1 MGRTPTKIG
10 KYPVEDKIAEGGMGA
25 VYKGTHPTLE
35 QPVVLKKLTLN
46 NSDHLTERFRRE
58 AKIMIEFS
66 HENIVRVYDHFKQAS
81 SYYIVQ
87 EFVDGCSVDI
97 LLKKERYLDIN
108 TGLYIFYHACKAL
121 QYAHNRQVIHRDI
134 KPANI
139 MVSKNGEIKLVDF
152 GIAQADSEEEELTK
166 DGMTLGTPS
175 YMAPEQFEDS
185 KNVTCQAD
193 IYSLGVMLYEMLT
206 GKKPFPG
213 KINPET
219 ILKIQKGRYVNP
231 KKLQPEIPGFAVSLI
246 RSCMQAQLKKR
257 PQSIAVLMKKL
268 DRWYQGAPVEQIRQD
283 IVALMNDEAGHTRV
297 GQYKTG
303 RKKMKLAVAGAVLI
317 LLLAGGSFAYLKGMH
332 YRYLQCSKFG
342 AIQIQLEI
350 EKPLKKGGDMNIVT
364 HLFKDDNITI
374 PDIDGEMRYKIREE
388 NEGHLLVE
396 SDVRYLE
403 PGTYRIKTTID
414 NQVIWT
420 NIYLEAMKTEG
431 SFFDFGDI
439 RHINMSWSSYRPL
452 PLSIEMKARERGTGK
467 DLSDTALVSIL
478 KDNVYV
484 PLEAVADKL
493 ETDNVYKIRVSAEG
507 YHSNDYHLRIQPY
520 QTSLQLDVQLVPKEG
535 FLRING
541 WNPLIRFRIN
551 GKKTVLSGGF
561 PGELTALDIWGE
573 TGTPLALSPG
583 DYILSFQYKG
593 EPEDYQITVVQ
604 DETIVFNMN
613 LDEKEKTL
621 TVEKE

>member
-25 VYKGTHPTLE
+25 VFKGTHPTLE

-46 NSDHLTERFRRE
+46 NSEHLTERFRRE

-66 HENIVRVYDHFKQAS
+66 HENIVRVYDHFKQGS

-108 TGLYIFYHACKAL
+108 SGLYIFYHACKAL

-152 GIAQADSEEEELTK
+152 GIAQADSEEDELTK

-206 GKKPFPG
+206 GKKPYPG

-219 ILKIQKGRYVNP
+219 ILRIQKGRYINP

-283 IVALMNDEAGHTRV
+283 IVALMNNEAGHTKI
-297 GQYKTG
+297 GQFKTG
-303 RKKMKLAVAGAVLI
+303 RKKVKFAVAGAVLV
-317 LLLAGGSFAYLKGMH
+317 LLLAGGAFAYLKGMH
-332 YRYLQCSKFG
+332 YRYLQCRKYG
-342 AIQIQLEI
+342 AFQIQLEI
-350 EKPLKKGGDMNIVT
+350 EKPLKNGSDMNIVT
-364 HLFKDDNITI
+364 HLFKDDNMTI
-374 PDIDGEMRYKIREE
+374 PDIDGEIRYKIREE
-388 NEGHLLVE
+388 NGDHLLVE
-396 SDVRYLE
+396 SDVCYLE
-403 PGTYRIKTTID
+403 PGTYRLKTTID
-414 NQVIWT
+414 NQVIWK
-420 NIYLEAMKTEG
+420 NIYLEPMKTEG
-431 SFFDFGDI
+431 SFFDFGDV
-439 RHINMSWSSYRPL
+439 RPINMSWSSYKPL

-467 DLSDTALVSIL
+467 DLSDTAFVTIL
-478 KDNVYV
+478 RDNAYV
-484 PLEAVADKL
+484 PLETVAETL
-493 ETDNVYKIRVSAEG
+493 ETDNVYKIRVGAEG

-520 QTSLQLDVQLVPKEG
+520 QTTLQLDAQLVPKEG
-535 FLRING
+535 FIRIRG
-541 WNPLIRFRIN
+541 WNPLVRFRIN
-551 GKKTVLSGGF
+551 GKRTVLSGGF
-561 PGELTALDIWGE
+561 PGEFTALDKWGE
-573 TGTPLALSPG
+573 TGEPLALSPG
-583 DYILSFQYKG
+583 DYIFSFQYKG
-593 EPEDYQITVVQ
+593 EPEDYRITVVQ
-604 DETIVFNMN
+604 DETIVFNMDLN
-613 LDEKEKTL
+613 EKEKTL
-621 TVEKE
+621 TVNKE

>member
-25 VYKGTHPTLE
+25 VFKGTHPTLE

-46 NSDHLTERFRRE
+46 NSEHLTERFRRE

-152 GIAQADSEEEELTK
+152 GIAQADSEDDELTK

-219 ILKIQKGRYVNP
+219 ILKIQKGRYVHP

-246 RSCMQAQLKKR
+246 KSWMQAQT
-257 PQSIAVLMKKL
+257 
-268 DRWYQGAPVEQIRQD
+268 E
-283 IVALMNDEAGHTRV
+283 E
-297 GQYKTG
+297 KTPNHRG
-303 RKKMKLAVAGAVLI
+303 
-317 LLLAGGSFAYLKGMH
+317 F
-332 YRYLQCSKFG
+332 
-342 AIQIQLEI
+342 
-350 EKPLKKGGDMNIVT
+350 
-364 HLFKDDNITI
+364 
-374 PDIDGEMRYKIREE
+374 
-388 NEGHLLVE
+388 NE
-396 SDVRYLE
+396 
-403 PGTYRIKTTID
+403 
-414 NQVIWT
+414 
-420 NIYLEAMKTEG
+420 
-431 SFFDFGDI
+431 
-439 RHINMSWSSYRPL
+439 
-452 PLSIEMKARERGTGK
+452 KARQMVSVGSCRADPPGYCG
-467 DLSDTALVSIL
+467 SD
-478 KDNVYV
+478 
-484 PLEAVADKL
+484 E
-493 ETDNVYKIRVSAEG
+493 
-507 YHSNDYHLRIQPY
+507 
-520 QTSLQLDVQLVPKEG
+520 
-535 FLRING
+535 
-541 WNPLIRFRIN
+541 
-551 GKKTVLSGGF
+551 
-561 PGELTALDIWGE
+561 
-573 TGTPLALSPG
+573 
-583 DYILSFQYKG
+583 
-593 EPEDYQITVVQ
+593 
-604 DETIVFNMN
+604 
-613 LDEKEKTL
+613 
-621 TVEKE
+621 